1 MAETQIAQI
10 RAERKS
16 FEERYHGHRFNDAAP
31 FHETGYELVESALSE
46 ASALLHAI
54 EGAADGEGTESEFS
68 TLNSA
73 IRGRAF
79 AGVQRLIALAHFS
92 AREAQE
98 ASRG

>member
-16 FEERYHGHRFNDAAP
+16 FEQRFQGHRFNDAAP
-31 FHETGYELVESALSE
+31 FCETGFELVESALSE

-54 EGAADGEGTESEFS
+54 EGAADGEGAESEFS
-68 TLNSA
+68 TLNPT

-79 AGVQRLIALAHFS
+79 SGVQRLLALAHFG

-98 ASRG
+98 VSRG